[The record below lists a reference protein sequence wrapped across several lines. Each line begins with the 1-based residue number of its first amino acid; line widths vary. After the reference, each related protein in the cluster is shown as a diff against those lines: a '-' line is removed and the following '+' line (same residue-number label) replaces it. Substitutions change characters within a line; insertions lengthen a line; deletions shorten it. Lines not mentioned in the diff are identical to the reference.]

1 MPLILPGN
9 VASATASTT
18 YDVANSCRFND
29 GDAPRM
35 YKTQGDGNQD
45 KWTFSCWFKRGA
57 LTEQYVFRA
66 ETDSS
71 NYFHIRIESDNQI
84 YCSGVLAGSNNI
96 IVEPSHF
103 LRDVSAW
110 YHIVLA
116 VDTGQAVAANRVK
129 WWINGTQVT
138 SFSRDT
144 YPDQNADTLVNDNG
158 GTFTIG
164 SDHDAGVAVHFDGYM
179 AEVCLIDNAQLD
191 ADSFG
196 EFDSDSPA
204 IWKPIDV
211 SGLTFGTNG
220 FYLDFEA
227 SDNLGNDANGGT
239 DLTESGLAAI
249 DQCSDSPTNNFCT
262 WNSASDYGGAF
273 SEGNTKST
281 GTGHYNP
288 MGTFGMAKGKWY
300 WECYLSGSH
309 ITCGVGESGVT
320 PTNAASQTSYP
331 FWIIYDNGGA
341 TYKYPNPTSGDN
353 ITAVTSLGNFAD
365 GVTVGLAFDADAKKL
380 WASFNGTYYDGGSGT
395 GDPAAGTNELF
406 GSVEPQFGGT
416 IVPACGVGTANSEK
430 SINVNFGNP
439 SVSISSGNADA
450 NGYGNF
456 EFAVPRGFY
465 ALCTK
470 NLAEYG

>member
-1 MPLILPGN
+1 MPLPTIVSGN

-18 YDVANSCRFND
+18 YDVANSCRF
-29 GDAPRM
+29 DAASDAYM
-35 YKTQGDGNQD
+35 HKTPGSAGNTGL
-45 KWTFSCWFKRGA
+45 KKFTFSTWVKRAGIA
-57 LTEQYVFRA
+57 TEQ
-66 ETDSS
+66 TL
-71 NYFHIRIESDNQI
+71 IRTKD
-84 YCSGVLAGSNNI
+84 GSN
-96 IVEPSHF
+96 VECKIGFDASGE
-103 LRDVSAW
+103 LRLYRVGAILVTNAKYRDPSAW
-110 YHIVLA
+110 MHVVFA
-116 VDTGQAVAANRVK
+116 VDTTQASSSNRLKLYV
-129 WWINGTQVT
+129 NGTQVT
-138 SFSRDT
+138 SFST
-144 YPDQNADTLVNDNG
+144 ETQPSADTDMKMCGDTLHIVG
-158 GTFTIG
+158 GVWTDDRG
-164 SDHDAGVAVHFDGYM
+164 GDMDGYL
-179 AEVCLIDNAQLD
+179 AETVLIDGTQYAASD
-191 ADSFG
+191 FG
-196 EFDSDSPA
+196 EFDEDSPT
-204 IWKPIDV
+204 IWKPKKV

-220 FYLDFEA
+220 FYLDYEA

-262 WNSASDYGGAF
+262 WNSASEYGGAF

-309 ITCGVGESGVT
+309 ITCGVAESGIT
-320 PTNAASQTSYP
+320 PTNAASQSSYP
-331 FWIIYDNGGA
+331 FWLIYDNGGA

-365 GVTVGLAFDADAKKL
+365 GVTIGLAFDADAKKL
-380 WASFNGTYYDGGSGT
+380 WAHFNGTYYDGGSGT
-395 GDPAAGTNELF
+395 GDPAAGSNELL

-416 IVPACGVGTANSEK
+416 IVPACGVGTSNSEK

-439 SVSISSGNADA
+439 SVSISSGNTDA
-450 NGYGNF
+450 NNYGNF
-456 EFAVPRGFY
+456 EFEVPSGFF